1 MEVKNVIPNKSGS
14 ITASANIDGIQ
25 YNKITPKVILNR
37 EIFNNDTYP
46 GHDFNSIES
55 KKEIIKNN
63 HGINAIDIDWNAAII
78 NNNKTSISTTS
89 DLLKALNLAYT
100 YSSAVSDGS
109 EWWYEYK

>member
-1 MEVKNVIPNKSGS
+1 MEVKNVIPNTSGS

-25 YNKITPKVILNR
+25 YAYITPKVILNR
-37 EIFNNDTYP
+37 DIFNNTNYP
-46 GHDFNSIES
+46 DYDFNSIES

-63 HGINAIDIDWNAAII
+63 HGINAIDIDWNKAII
-78 NNNKTSISTTS
+78 NNNKTYISTTS

-109 EWWYEYK
+109 EWWYEY

>member
-1 MEVKNVIPNKSGS
+1 MEVTYITANTSGP

-25 YNKITPKVILNR
+25 YNNITPKVILNR
-37 EIFNNDTYP
+37 DIFNKTNYP
-46 GHDFNSIES
+46 DYDFNSIES

-63 HGINAIDIDWNAAII
+63 HGINAIDIDWNDAII
-78 NNNKTSISTTS
+78 NNNKTRITTTS

-109 EWWYEYK
+109 EWWYKY